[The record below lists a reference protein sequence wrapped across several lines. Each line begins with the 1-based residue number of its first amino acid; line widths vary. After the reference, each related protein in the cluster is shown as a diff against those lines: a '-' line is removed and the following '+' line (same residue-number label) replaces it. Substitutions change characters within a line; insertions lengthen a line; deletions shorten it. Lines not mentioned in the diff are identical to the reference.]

1 MGTGQFNLMLGVT
14 LQLTC
19 ISSRGGGG
27 VEKLLVVHAT
37 ETGDKRLPGGP
48 LGSYAHFTFNLFKAC
63 HTILKM

>member
-1 MGTGQFNLMLGVT
+1 VLRWGGQGEVGGV
-14 LQLTC
+14 
-19 ISSRGGGG
+19 RGGGG
-27 VEKLLVVHAT
+27 GGGGGEVEKLLVVLAT